1 MALMGRGRCQGMDRA
16 SRVLARAWF
25 AAWRGWWWASAL
37 ALSGVLVLVLGTS
50 GLLEGMERETEQ
62 RVADFYTGDLRVTPE
77 RAGAAPPGSF
87 GFNTSAELEEARAA
101 LEDAAASGARV
112 EARLEATYIL
122 SRRGLVEAYL
132 FEDDQFGVS
141 LPGVSS
147 ERDAYSVG
155 VLAGLPLGDSVT
167 RDRLRPYLVTGAF
180 PEAPGNDTSPV
191 EVLMSSAQFESMLD
205 EAERERIG
213 ARPTPGDLAAL
224 RLEITAARVDDSGP
238 FKDIIRYPARI
249 TGLFDSGID
258 ALDRITLVAPIED
271 ARRLLGVEPDS
282 GEANVFT
289 VQGGRGRVAAAAD
302 DAGWV
307 SEGSSEFT
315 QRYLGQLVAV
325 VRILGLS
332 LSSLLLAFPFFMV
345 WVGMSQQLDRS
356 RRELAVCRA
365 IGMGPATVRR
375 ALLRLTG
382 RVALLAIVPTI
393 VIVGLAAWILP
404 SLLGPSIDFPFPLGF
419 AVPAWAVA
427 VAIATLVLAGAAALS
442 GALRRHHR
450 EDLAGTLRSL

>member
-1 MALMGRGRCQGMDRA
+1 MGRGRCQCVDRA
-16 SRVLARAWF
+16 ARVLARAWYD
-25 AAWRGWWWASAL
+25 AWRGWWWASAL
-37 ALSGVLVLVLGTS
+37 ALTAVLVLVLGTA

-62 RVADFYTGDLRVTPE
+62 RVADFYTGDLRITPE

-87 GFNTSAELEEARAA
+87 RFNTSAELEAARAR
-101 LEDAAASGARV
+101 LQDAAGDGARV
-112 EARLEATYIL
+112 EARLETTYIL

-155 VLAGLPLGDSVT
+155 VLAGMPLADSLT
-167 RDRLRPYLVTGAF
+167 RDRLRPYLLTGSF
-180 PEAPGNDTSPV
+180 PDAPANDTAPV
-191 EVLMSSAQFESMLD
+191 GVLMSFAQYASMLD
-205 EAERERIG
+205 EAERERVG
-213 ARPTPGDLAAL
+213 AHPTAGDLAAL
-224 RLEITAARVDDSGP
+224 RLEVTAARVDDSGP
-238 FKDIIRYPARI
+238 FKDIIRYPARV

-258 ALDRITLVAPIED
+258 ALDRITLVSSIED
-271 ARRLLGVEPDS
+271 ARRLLGVPTDS

-289 VQGGRGRVAAAAD
+289 VQGDPGDVAAAAED
-302 DAGWV
+302 EGWV
-307 SEGSSEFT
+307 SEGPGTFT
-315 QRYLGQLVAV
+315 RRYLGQLVAV
-325 VRILGLS
+325 VRILGLT

-365 IGMGPATVRR
+365 IGMGSATVRR

-382 RVALLAIVPTI
+382 RVAVLAVVPTI
-393 VIVGLAAWILP
+393 AIIGLAAWLLP
-404 SLLGPSIDFPFPLGF
+404 HVLGPGIDFPFPLGF
-419 AVPAWAVA
+419 AVPLWAVA
-427 VAIATLVLAGAAALS
+427 VACGTLVLAGAAALS

-450 EDLAGTLRSL
+450 EDLAGTLRAL

>member
-1 MALMGRGRCQGMDRA
+1 MGRGRCPGVDRA
-16 SRVLARAWF
+16 AGVLARAWYD
-25 AAWRGWWWASAL
+25 AWRGWWWASAL
-37 ALSGVLVLVLGTS
+37 ALSGVLVLVLGTA
-50 GLLEGMERETEQ
+50 GLLEGMEQETEQ

-77 RAGAAPPGSF
+77 RAGAAPPGAF
-87 GFNTSAELEEARAA
+87 GFNTSGELEAARAA
-101 LEDAAASGARV
+101 LEDAAGPGARV
-112 EARLEATYIL
+112 EARLETTYIL
-122 SRRGLVEAYL
+122 SRRGLIEAYL

-155 VLAGLPLGDSVT
+155 VLAGMPLADGVT
-167 RDRLRPYLVTGAF
+167 RDRLRPYLLTGAF
-180 PEAPGNDTSPV
+180 PQASENGTGPV
-191 EVLMSSAQFESMLD
+191 QVLMSFAQFESMLD
-205 EAERERIG
+205 EAERERVG
-213 ARPTPGDLAAL
+213 AHPTAGDLAAL
-224 RLEITAARVDDSGP
+224 RLEVTAARVDDSGP
-238 FKDIIRYPARI
+238 FKDIIRYPARV

-271 ARRLLGVEPDS
+271 ARRLLGVATDS

-289 VQGGRGRVAAAAD
+289 VHGDPGRAAGEAED
-302 DAGWV
+302 EGWV
-307 SEGSSEFT
+307 SEGPRSFT

-325 VRILGLS
+325 VRVLGLT

-365 IGMGPATVRR
+365 IGMGAATVRR

-382 RVALLAIVPTI
+382 RVALIALVPT
-393 VIVGLAAWILP
+393 VALVGAAALVLP
-404 SLLGPSIDFPFPLGF
+404 RVLGPGVDFPFPLGF
-419 AVPAWAVA
+419 AVPLWAVA
-427 VAIATLVLAGAAALS
+427 VAGGTLVLAGAAALG

-450 EDLAGTLRSL
+450 EDLAGTLRAL